1 MLGIGVLLLLVYSVA
16 GYLMFSSE
24 KALLIKQTSE
34 KTEIINRMIVLSL
47 RIFMTANN
55 IRDLHNF
62 YKNLSGIKGI
72 KEIKIIHG
80 EAVEKQ
86 FGSVMYDHI
95 YVPDP
100 ISIRAIREQRNMQ
113 IIERGPDGRNLR
125 NIFVLKCERKCQK
138 CHNARVGEV
147 LGAISV
153 STSLK
158 DIDRSIQNRHIT
170 LFFATFASVFLVIG
184 CLYVLIKFMVLD
196 KLKKLVGFTERVGKG
211 KLDSRADIATG
222 DEIGTLADAFNDMTA
237 RLKSAQDGMV
247 TAEKLAAIGR
257 LAANITHEVN
267 NPIGII
273 LSRID
278 CLQNDLKTGSDA
290 NIQQLNEDIG
300 VIKKHAQRISN
311 ITEGLLAF
319 SRKSE
324 AEYTAV
330 DVNKV
335 IDDVCFLVR
344 KQFADENIILIKKAS
359 LHLYVSGNEN
369 ELQQVLF
376 NIICNARDAMPDGG
390 RIEIDTSLERAPTS
404 ENGKDI
410 IRIKV
415 SDEGEGIPEENLSRI
430 FEPFFS
436 TKEKGKGTGLGLSI
450 SYRIISEHG
459 GKIEVE
465 SEGGKGT
472 TFTILLPA
480 LKQTEI

>member
-1 MLGIGVLLLLVYSVA
+1 MFGIGTLLLLVYGVA
-16 GYLMFSSE
+16 GYMMFSSE
-24 KALLIKQTSE
+24 KALLIRQTSE
-34 KTEIINRMIVLSL
+34 KADMINKLIIISL
-47 RIFMTANN
+47 RVFMPADNVKE
-55 IRDLHNF
+55 LHRF
-62 YKNLSGIKGI
+62 YEQLKDIKGI
-72 KEIKIIHG
+72 TEIRITHG
-80 EAVEKQ
+80 ESVDMQ
-86 FGSVMYDHI
+86 FGSRSDHLHHSADI
-95 YVPDP
+95 LTSKAM
-100 ISIRAIREQRNMQ
+100 IEKRNIR
-113 IIERGPDGRNLR
+113 IIEKGSHGRQFR
-125 NIFVLKCERKCQK
+125 NIFVMKSERGCQR
-138 CHNARVGEV
+138 CHNAKVGEV

-153 STSLK
+153 SVSLK
-158 DIDRSIQNRHIT
+158 DIDRAIHKRHVI

-211 KLDSRADIATG
+211 KLDSRADIASG

-278 CLQNDLKTGSDA
+278 CLQNDMKTERDA

-324 AEYTAV
+324 AEYTTLNI
-330 DVNKV
+330 NKV

-344 KQFADENIILIKKAS
+344 KQFADENIILIKKS
-359 LHLYVSGNEN
+359 GLHLYVSGNEN

-376 NIICNARDAMPDGG
+376 NILCNAGDAMQGGG
-390 RIEIDTSLERAPTS
+390 RIEIDTSLERSPTS
-404 ENGKDI
+404 ENGKDA
-410 IRIKV
+410 IRIRV

-465 SEGGKGT
+465 SEGRKGT
-472 TFTILLPA
+472 TFTITLPS
-480 LKQTEI
+480 LRQSEI